1 MLCVGG
7 GRSAHLQDGYL
18 ARWDYWAR
26 ESQLLH
32 ATVPTITTPG
42 NHEVGGGL
50 QAGGHG
56 VPAQTTSCEV
66 AQCLASPHT
75 LQAGPL
81 RVAAHT
87 SLSLSCPADRW
98 RCASSVCSAI
108 TFTITM

>member
-1 MLCVGG
+1 MLCVSG

-56 VPAQTTSCEV
+56 VPAQPTSCEV
-66 AQCLASPHT
+66 AQCLASRIPCKMGLCAWQHT
-75 LQAGPL
+75 LPC
-81 RVAAHT
+81 H
-87 SLSLSCPADRW
+87 
-98 RCASSVCSAI
+98 
-108 TFTITM
+108 